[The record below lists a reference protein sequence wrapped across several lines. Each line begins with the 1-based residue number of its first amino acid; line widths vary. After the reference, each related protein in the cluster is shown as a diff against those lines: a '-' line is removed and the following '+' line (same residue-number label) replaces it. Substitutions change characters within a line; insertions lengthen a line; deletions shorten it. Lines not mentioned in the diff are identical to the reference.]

1 MSTDACGKRTI
12 KPSARLIAD
21 NNTAQPALPSHRKS
35 VALVQAQ
42 RAFATAE
49 TSETSSVATTGPSG
63 PSQESQDADHSESV
77 SLVTGPLA
85 EPTTSIIASQRSSP
99 ALITADSSSESS
111 DSEAAAANTKKRKRA
126 RNKSGNKAHCQC
138 MSIC

>member
-42 RAFATAE
+42 QAFATAE
-49 TSETSSVATTGPSG
+49 TSETSSVTTTGPSG
-63 PSQESQDADHSESV
+63 PSQDADHSESV
-77 SLVTGPLA
+77 SLVTGSS
-85 EPTTSIIASQRSSP
+85 EPTAPIIASQHSNP
-99 ALITADSSSESS
+99 ALLAVNSGSEFS
-111 DSEAAAANTKKRKRA
+111 DSEAAAAKTKK
-126 RNKSGNKAHCQC
+126 
-138 MSIC
+138 

>member
-49 TSETSSVATTGPSG
+49 ISETSSVSTTGPSG
-63 PSQESQDADHSESV
+63 PSQESQDTDHSV
-77 SLVTGPLA
+77 SLVTGPLV
-85 EPTTSIIASQRSSP
+85 EPTASIIASQRSSP

-138 MSIC
+138 VSIC